1 MIFFKNMASE
11 EWNNMVSGRFYNPQD
26 RELADA
32 RLRARR
38 LLVRYNQSD
47 PEDQHLRHEVA
58 RELFAQMGEWCYLE
72 PPFRCDYGSNIR
84 LGDHVYANFNLVV
97 LDCAPV
103 TIGNNV
109 LIGPNVGIYTATH
122 PVNPKERLEGK
133 EFALPITIEDG
144 VWIGGHS
151 VILPGVHIGE
161 NSVIGAGSVVTKDI
175 PANVVAVGNPCCV
188 LRPVSENDVKSM

>member
-1 MIFFKNMASE
+1 
-11 EWNNMVSGRFYNPQD
+11 MVSGRFYNPQD